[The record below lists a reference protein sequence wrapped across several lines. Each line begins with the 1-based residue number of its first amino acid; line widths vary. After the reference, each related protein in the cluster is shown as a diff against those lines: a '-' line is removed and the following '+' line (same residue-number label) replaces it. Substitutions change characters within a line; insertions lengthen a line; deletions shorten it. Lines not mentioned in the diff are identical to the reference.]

1 MFDPKKCRLPT
12 NPPRHTMAGMRKG
25 YQISREKGRKEGR
38 EEEGREGGS
47 AGRIKYYIVKWA

>member
-1 MFDPKKCRLPT
+1 
-12 NPPRHTMAGMRKG
+12 MAGMRKG